1 MRISTSMRW
10 LVVAV
15 SAAML
20 LAVVAACSS
29 ETIEVPGETVVV
41 KEEVIKTVEVPGETV
56 TVEVVKEVQVPGET
70 VVVEKV
76 VTETVEVP
84 GETVVVEKE
93 VVKTVEVPG
102 ETVTVEVV
110 KEVQVPGETV
120 VVEKEVVKTVEVPG
134 ETVVV
139 EKEVVKTIEVPGQTV
154 VVEKEVVKTV
164 EVPGPERV
172 VVKEV
177 PAGYVTD
184 PATGNAV
191 TAPQYGGTLT
201 TVMSYWAPHTDS
213 IQPTGA
219 AMIFVSTVIEKPAIM
234 DWTIDRDVWHL
245 ASTYYPPEYFVP
257 HLAES
262 WEQPDPLTVILHVRK
277 GVYWHDKPPM
287 NGRELTADDFVYNFH
302 RVSGT
307 GSGFTEA
314 AEYAAFF
321 GYGVIESITATDKY
335 TVEFKLKEDVTGK
348 TWYLGFNMP
357 QVIGASYYS
366 DIYPPEVI
374 EEHGDAQDWRTI
386 VGTGP
391 FMLTD
396 LVEESSVTYKKN
408 PNYWGYDPKYPENR
422 LPYVDEMRALYMPE
436 VATQMAAL
444 RTGKVDLIGIS
455 TRIKSIDQAVSL
467 TRTNPEIVL
476 TKVWTSSD
484 NSFGFS
490 LTKEPFDDL
499 RVRQAMNMSLDHETI
514 NNTYFK
520 GYGNWEPQ
528 GLLSSDMTG
537 YTTPFAEWPEE
548 VKKYWTY
555 DPEGAE
561 ALLDAAGLPRGADG
575 IRFKTVLNNREGRD
589 ISYNELASGYWRE
602 IGIQVEIRTVDDPAW
617 YAMRESEDFEGFFVS
632 GMARRVAAL
641 SEYSLFY
648 SKIGVEP
655 WWGIAD
661 PVYDALYE
669 AAVATS
675 DIEEQ
680 KRLSREM
687 ELRQAEMH
695 WMIWGTEPPKFN
707 ANWPWVKGY
716 NGELTLGASEPN
728 WPLPYLWIDQDLK
741 AAMGY

>member
-10 LVVAV
+10 LVVVAG
-15 SAAML
+15 AAML
-20 LAVVAACSS
+20 LAVVAACAG
-29 ETIEVPGETVVV
+29 ETVEVPGETVVVEKEVIKTVEVPGETVVKEVVKEVQVPGETVVVKEVVTETVEVPGETVVV

-56 TVEVVKEVQVPGET
+56 TVEVVKEVM
-70 VVVEKV
+70 
-76 VTETVEVP
+76 
-84 GETVVVEKE
+84 
-93 VVKTVEVPG
+93 
-102 ETVTVEVV
+102 
-110 KEVQVPGETV
+110 VPGETV

-139 EKEVVKTIEVPGQTV
+139 EKEVVKTVEVPGQTV

-321 GYGVIESITATDKY
+321 GYDVIESITATDKY

-467 TRTNPEIVL
+467 ARTNPEIVL

-490 LTKEPFDDL
+490 LTKEPFDDSGCA
-499 RVRQAMNMSLDHETI
+499 RQ
-514 NNTYFK
+514 
-520 GYGNWEPQ
+520 
-528 GLLSSDMTG
+528 
-537 YTTPFAEWPEE
+537 
-548 VKKYWTY
+548 
-555 DPEGAE
+555 
-561 ALLDAAGLPRGADG
+561 
-575 IRFKTVLNNREGRD
+575 
-589 ISYNELASGYWRE
+589 
-602 IGIQVEIRTVDDPAW
+602 
-617 YAMRESEDFEGFFVS
+617 
-632 GMARRVAAL
+632 
-641 SEYSLFY
+641 
-648 SKIGVEP
+648 
-655 WWGIAD
+655 
-661 PVYDALYE
+661 
-669 AAVATS
+669 
-675 DIEEQ
+675 
-680 KRLSREM
+680 
-687 ELRQAEMH
+687 
-695 WMIWGTEPPKFN
+695 
-707 ANWPWVKGY
+707 
-716 NGELTLGASEPN
+716 
-728 WPLPYLWIDQDLK
+728 
-741 AAMGY
+741 